1 MSTSLDKLENKENGY
16 ENGKQ
21 NKTEH
26 TRQTFCDEQCELLSR
41 KSVYPSDYICLDKL
55 DEKQLPEKA
64 FYSKLIDS
72 VISDEDYEHTQKVWQ
87 YFDMKTVRDYHNL
100 YLKTDVLL
108 LADVFGNLR
117 DICLKKYELYPT
129 WYFYCTWIGLGR
141 LFEKNWSS
149 TRVLK

>member
-64 FYSKLIDS
+64 FYSKLID
-72 VISDEDYEHTQKVWQ
+72 
-87 YFDMKTVRDYHNL
+87 MKTMNIH
-100 YLKTDVLL
+100 KK
-108 LADVFGNLR
+108 FGNTL
-117 DICLKKYELYPT
+117 IWKPWEIIIT
-129 WYFYCTWIGLGR
+129 FT
-141 LFEKNWSS
+141 
-149 TRVLK
+149 